1 MEFSDSEMKQ
11 LVLKLS
17 GKTEQLE
24 AKVTRQESQ
33 IVTLTNELTDLE
45 ERVSAQEKHTS
56 KDCIIFYN
64 FPIDAILMIWI

>member
-45 ERVSAQEKHTS
+45 ERVSAQEKCTR